1 MMRGPCGGRAI
12 DLEASAAWAIV
23 ASEGLAA
30 ARPLLQRGQVPLDTR
45 PTPPSPGRRS
55 TRRASG
61 STGSDR
67 GAWGDHWSSRLL
79 ADQLGISHS
88 TVVRVWAEHDGEPWQ
103 TEAFRFSSDPEL
115 EARVR
120 DVVGLSLE
128 PSAQA
133 IVLGVDEKSQIQALE
148 RTQPSRPHPGR
159 CPPATSAWS
168 SDSPGP
174 VAGVADDRLGGG
186 AAGLSTPQ
194 EVTPVKRSWTA
205 VRPPV
210 PRRCRAAGCRERPRA
225 PWSSK
230 CPGQGPYGGRGK
242 S

>member
-1 MMRGPCGGRAI
+1 M
-12 DLEASAAWAIV
+12 
-23 ASEGLAA
+23 
-30 ARPLLQRGQVPLDTR
+30 
-45 PTPPSPGRRS
+45 
-55 TRRASG
+55 
-61 STGSDR
+61 
-67 GAWGDHWSSRLL
+67 
-79 ADQLGISHS
+79 
-88 TVVRVWAEHDGEPWQ
+88 AEHDVNPWQ

-194 EVTPVKRSWTA
+194 SGRLVHTSGSYASKA
-205 VRPPV
+205 LLD
-210 PRRCRAAGCRERPRA
+210 RCAASRAATV
-225 PWSSK
+225 
-230 CPGQGPYGGRGK
+230 PGGWLP
-242 S
+242 